1 MRKSKILSIL
11 IFTCILVLNICFG
24 ANNKIYAAGTADLS
38 KSEYSTTLN
47 PFSAYAYSNVGC
59 TWYAWG
65 RAYEVLGV
73 NLPVLG
79 NAVTWYDTLAQ
90 KGYAVGSQPKANSIV
105 VWRDSGAGHVAFVEA
120 VDGSNV
126 YYTEGGW
133 TGNGGGYGGCQY
145 CHYTTSPLSKM
156 SVGTNRWEGTN
167 YTPQYVVGYVYLNGS
182 TPSGFDYNVQST
194 GVTDITDNNAIMRG
208 HINTSAAISS
218 GMSVGVYIGLSP
230 NSFTMGHLEAV
241 SQAAYNLTG
250 KGGFDFWFDLNKETS
265 IRLAPGQKY
274 YYKFCVKYNGVEKC
288 TDVYSFETADYEKPV
303 ISNVKVSDINE
314 TGYTVSCTVTDNA
327 GIARVSFPTWTVANN
342 QDDLLWGEPT
352 SVKGST
358 YTYRVNINDH
368 NKEYGS
374 YVTHI
379 YAYDN
384 RGNSAKAELNIVN
397 IYKKITAGLK
407 TNTTSCTTGT
417 TVILYASASGGSGGY
432 SYRYYVRK
440 KNAASW
446 TELKAASA
454 QSNVCSWTEK
464 NSGQYELMTEVKD
477 SAGNSAKSSI
487 VNVTVNDKPLTITA
501 SISASSIIKGGKLTV
516 SSKATGGDGSY
527 RYTCQIYNKNTNE
540 WTYPLY
546 LSSSATYICTPEK
559 AGDYDVFMRV
569 HDGNGKTELTRAMNV
584 KVIEPE
590 LSITGKSS
598 VSTVTKGG
606 KVTVSGTAKG
616 GSGAYTYSYLIHN
629 TDTNEWFRLTSD
641 FISSN
646 TFTWTAGSAG
656 NREFFVEV
664 KDNTN
669 KVMRSNAIKV
679 KVIAEPLS
687 ITAKANVA
695 TVSQNGKVVING
707 NAKGGSGKYTYS
719 YLIHNTDTNQ
729 WSRLTSSFINNNNYT
744 WSAGSTGNREFFV
757 EVKDNTGNVA
767 RSSAVKV
774 AVINPLKIT
783 AKASA
788 TSIVVGNKAVI
799 TGTAT
804 GGTGKYT
811 YSYLIHNKD
820 TNQWSRLTPSFVASN
835 KYTWTAGSMG
845 NREFFVEVKDSSG
858 KVMRSNVVNIAVAGK
873 PLAITGKASA
883 SAVTKGGKVM
893 ISGIASGGSQ
903 KYTYSF
909 LVHNKDTNQWSRLSS
924 FENSSTYIWTAG
936 SAGNREF
943 FVEVKDSSGKVVRS
957 NAINVKVD
965 NTMNERAQLA
975 GRWNLS
981 TVFDS
986 AGKQYSPRRFYGSII
1001 YAGSGYGAYFDFDR
1015 NGNFKCYIEDSESG
1029 NGTYLINGNKI
1040 YLSFTNR
1047 SSSYACEKVLTW
1059 KEDGSL
1065 LYINYCAGNGTVSA
1079 KNKINNYFEK
1089 VNN

>member
-11 IFTCILVLNICFG
+11 ILTCILVLNICFG

-664 KDNTN
+664 KDNT
-669 KVMRSNAIKV
+669 
-679 KVIAEPLS
+679 
-687 ITAKANVA
+687 
-695 TVSQNGKVVING
+695 
-707 NAKGGSGKYTYS
+707 
-719 YLIHNTDTNQ
+719 
-729 WSRLTSSFINNNNYT
+729 
-744 WSAGSTGNREFFV
+744 
-757 EVKDNTGNVA
+757 GNVA